1 MKNIILQSSPSEWKE
16 ALHECGIDLQMWQIL
31 LLFIIIL
38 VLGLVIKHYWC
49 NWQEARSWRKNK
61 MKAIANTDFC
71 DYLPFRKKRLYI
83 PAMYQSKT
91 PSDYPDLIDATIAE
105 ARQNLLDKML
115 EVLDDKHGRDN
126 LFCILAGAGMG
137 KSSFM
142 VYP

>member
-61 MKAIANTDFC
+61 MKAIAKRYNLSEEELRRMNPSVKTD
-71 DYLPFRKKRLYI
+71 
-83 PAMYQSKT
+83 
-91 PSDYPDLIDATIAE
+91 
-105 ARQNLLDKML
+105 LLKQQT
-115 EVLDDKHGRDN
+115 KIR
-126 LFCILAGAGMG
+126 I
-137 KSSFM
+137 K
-142 VYP
+142 